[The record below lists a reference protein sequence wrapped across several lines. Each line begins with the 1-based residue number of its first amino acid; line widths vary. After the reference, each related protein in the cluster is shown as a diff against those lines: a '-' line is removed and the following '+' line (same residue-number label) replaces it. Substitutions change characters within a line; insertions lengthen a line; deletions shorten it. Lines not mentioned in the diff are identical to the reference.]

1 MKKTLT
7 VALCAAGGVMV
18 GAFANQLKSSIGAV
32 CFTIGFIMLVLS
44 ALLNNKKN

>member
-7 VALCAAGGVMV
+7 VALCAAGCAMV
-18 GAFANQLKSSIGAV
+18 GAFANQLKSGIGAA
-32 CFTIGFIMLVLS
+32 CFTIGIIMLVLS